1 MQRPLLWHI
10 QLKLRSFFFAEHK
23 LSLRRFLIPTTN
35 KWPEWY
41 DEMIFLQVL
50 EKVEC
55 HQETA
60 KKDCQSHAGRLD
72 WVGRGGLTQCWRL
85 RGWWWI
91 GILVATVSLGSVCF
105 ARAAIITEPKILKL
119 NMNELK
125 NNQELEEILSSP
137 IKVIWFHKCV
147 KNHQPFSLNEN
158 KYLTLAQP
166 SNFQQI

>member
-1 MQRPLLWHI
+1 MSKYQLRNFSLFLMRKQPVSVSVSRGFFGHERGFAKIGMQRPLLWHI

-60 KKDCQSHAGRLD
+60 KKYCQSHAGRLD
-72 WVGRGGLTQCWRL
+72 WVGRSSLTQSWRL

-91 GILVATVSLGSVCF
+91 GVLVATLRLGSVCF
-105 ARAAIITEPKILKL
+105 ARAAILTETKILKL
-119 NMNELK
+119 IKNE
-125 NNQELEEILSSP
+125 
-137 IKVIWFHKCV
+137 
-147 KNHQPFSLNEN
+147 
-158 KYLTLAQP
+158 
-166 SNFQQI
+166 